1 MDQNQKCVIVADEQ
15 LPLGILV
22 NTAAILGIS
31 LGRKQPEVVGCDV
44 VDRSGLTHPGVITF
58 PVPILK
64 ADKDHIKQLRQR
76 LYEPEFAEVDTID
89 FSDLAQGCKNYE
101 EYIEKMKLVEEQE
114 LSYYA
119 ILLCGPKK
127 KINQLTGSM
136 PLLR

>member
-1 MDQNQKCVIVADEQ
+1 MDQTKKCVIVLDEQ

-22 NTAAILGIS
+22 NTATILGIS
-31 LGRKQPEVVGCDV
+31 LGKLQPEVVGSDV
-44 VDRSGLTHPGVITF
+44 MDQTSYVHPGVITF

-64 ADKDHIKQLRQR
+64 GNKDLIKQLRQR
-76 LYEPEFAEVDTID
+76 LYEEEFSTVLTID

-101 EYIEKMKLVEEQE
+101 AYIEKMKEASEMS
-114 LSYYA
+114 LSYYG

-127 KINQLTGSM
+127 KVNQLTGSL